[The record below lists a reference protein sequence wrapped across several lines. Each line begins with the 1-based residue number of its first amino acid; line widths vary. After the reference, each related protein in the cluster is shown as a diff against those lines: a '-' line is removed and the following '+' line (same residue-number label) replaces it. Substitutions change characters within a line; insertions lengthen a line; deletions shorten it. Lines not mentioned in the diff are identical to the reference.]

1 MLLWTLTAVGWQPY
15 AVQIPC
21 CIVLF
26 CSLFLIII
34 ARYDAKKSHAYIGD
48 SAGQITIMTVTDE
61 TSHKVDTMKRHTG
74 RYCLNWFCL
83 LYIAYDVPVNPQ
95 CSLYAQFVVPFE
107 HFFISDHHHNHFT
120 ALFPGS
126 PGWAGARRELLDF
139 MVHGK
144 INRGKHTDH
153 PAEHHSI
160 RTKQCPPPSFPMFFF
175 TGRIPFLPPNQQ
187 CQSTEGKFFL
197 FQTKVNKLTSYFCQ
211 MMNCDVIGYF
221 SFSWLWQPV
230 AMDRPLY
237 FPAVVYVFF
246 LLFSSPI
253 LSGCR
258 VDVYHTS
265 TCDVTLVR
273 I

>member
-34 ARYDAKKSHAYIGD
+34 ARYDVKKSHAYIGD

-95 CSLYAQFVVPFE
+95 CSLYAQFVVPFG
-107 HFFISDHHHNHFT
+107 HF
-120 ALFPGS
+120 LFQTTITTVLRPFFRVHPG
-126 PGWAGARRELLDF
+126 ELVPKENFLTLWC
-139 MVHGK
+139 MGRLTEANTPTIRLSTTPSGLSSAHL
-144 INRGKHTDH
+144 
-153 PAEHHSI
+153 HHSP
-160 RTKQCPPPSFPMFFF
+160 CFF

-187 CQSTEGKFFL
+187 CQSTEGKFF
-197 FQTKVNKLTSYFCQ
+197 FYF
-211 MMNCDVIGYF
+211 
-221 SFSWLWQPV
+221 
-230 AMDRPLY
+230 RPKW
-237 FPAVVYVFF
+237 
-246 LLFSSPI
+246 I
-253 LSGCR
+253 N
-258 VDVYHTS
+258 
-265 TCDVTLVR
+265 
-273 I
+273 